1 MVPFFKECQ
10 LVYSLNNKRFGG
22 TVWEQFLAGN
32 KPKEQPKLMAQKH
45 I

>member
-1 MVPFFKECQ
+1 MFQGVPAF
-10 LVYSLNNKRFGG
+10 SLKNKRFGG
-22 TVWEQFLAGN
+22 TVWEQFLGGN